1 MNPNHKSGF
10 VSIIGKPNAG
20 KSTLFN
26 ALVGEKLAIITPKAQ
41 TTRHRIF
48 GILNTEDYQIV
59 LSDTPGIL
67 EPKYNLHKTL
77 LSAVYQAL
85 EDADLLVLLTSID
98 DDFDHEKTLEYLQNT
113 SIPVFIAL
121 NKCDLASQ
129 AQIEEKMK
137 FWSEKFPKSP
147 VLPLSALRKQAV
159 SDLRDFMIRAMP
171 AHPPYFDKDALT
183 DKPERFFAAEILR
196 EKIFENYE
204 EEIPYCTQVSIFEFK
219 EKEEIIKISAE
230 IYVEKLSQKA
240 IIIGKEGKMLKK
252 VGTQARLEMEAFFG
266 KKVFLE
272 QYVRVQENWR
282 RDDKA
287 LKRFGYLNE

>member
-1 MNPNHKSGF
+1 MTSTHKAGF

-26 ALVGEKLAIITPKAQ
+26 ALLGEKLAIITPKAQ

-59 LSDTPGIL
+59 ISDTPGIL
-67 EPKYNLHKTL
+67 EPKYTLHKSL
-77 LSAVYQAL
+77 LTAVYQAL
-85 EDADLLVLLTSID
+85 EDADLLILLTSID
-98 DDFDHEKTLEYLQNT
+98 EDFDHESTLDFLSKTQTPLL
-113 SIPVFIAL
+113 IAI

-129 AQIEEKMK
+129 QQVDEKLTL
-137 FWSEKFPKSP
+137 WGQKFPNTP
-147 VLPLSALRKQAV
+147 ILPISALKNLAI
-159 SDLRDFMIRAMP
+159 SDLYDFILRVMP
-171 AHPPYFDKDALT
+171 EHPPYFDKDALT
-183 DKPERFFAAEILR
+183 DRPERFFAAEILR

-204 EEIPYCTQVSIFEFK
+204 EEIPYCTQVVIVEFK

-230 IYVEKLSQKA
+230 IYVEKISQKA

-252 VGTQARLEMEAFFG
+252 IGTLARKDMEDFFG

-282 RDDKA
+282 RDEKA
-287 LKRFGYLNE
+287 LKRFGYLNS